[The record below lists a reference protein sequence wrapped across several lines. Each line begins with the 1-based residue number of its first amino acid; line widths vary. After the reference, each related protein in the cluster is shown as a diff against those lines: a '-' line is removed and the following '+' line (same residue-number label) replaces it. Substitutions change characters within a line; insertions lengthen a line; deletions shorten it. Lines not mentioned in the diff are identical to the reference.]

1 MWWCPGHDWLPLAAP
16 APSHKARPGQRTP
29 YPESRIC
36 MKCRYDSF
44 DDLCSFKFRQW
55 TRYRP
60 SNKDTSDGF
69 RVCLNGRSKKT
80 CRRRATVCE
89 QHCIVALRCTRSEF
103 CTRRLISIFWG
114 RPFRQA
120 RIFERIF
127 LGSDM
132 PSPQSKRCSDT
143 KTEPGRDFG
152 KFNDFV

>member
-1 MWWCPGHDWLPLAAP
+1 
-16 APSHKARPGQRTP
+16 
-29 YPESRIC
+29 

-89 QHCIVALRCTRSEF
+89 QHCCSGVPIDTKRVLHKAAHIDFLRT
-103 CTRRLISIFWG
+103 
-114 RPFRQA
+114 PFRQA

-127 LGSDM
+127 LGRTRSRRSRSVARTQKL
-132 PSPQSKRCSDT
+132 SPAEIFANSMILSKTVICLDASRRVGTRRSPPHNFTIAAHKIC
-143 KTEPGRDFG
+143 RR
-152 KFNDFV
+152 